1 MAKIA
6 NLFRSGGQSCRKEA
20 PGMNFEW
27 IKPVSQ
33 EVAASEWRLRLIVAA
48 DTRRI
53 GPTINRFAA
62 PLFYC
67 VRKL

>member
-1 MAKIA
+1 
-6 NLFRSGGQSCRKEA
+6 
-20 PGMNFEW
+20 MNFEW

-48 DTRRI
+48 DIRRI